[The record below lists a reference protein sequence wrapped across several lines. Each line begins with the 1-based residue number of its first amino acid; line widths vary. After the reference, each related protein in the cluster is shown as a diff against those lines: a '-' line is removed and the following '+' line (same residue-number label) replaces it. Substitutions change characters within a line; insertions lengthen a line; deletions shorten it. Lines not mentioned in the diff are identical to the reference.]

1 MGPDKCGGHDLD
13 IICLAT
19 ACICVASA
27 AEPLARFLTKHSLGR
42 VSVRAGVGMR
52 CCFVFQELATWRNL
66 LLSVI
71 MLPIWKCSF
80 ALQIPSAP
88 THPSCL
94 FPGMNQMSFRK
105 RIANGINASA
115 KQKAQIKMALDSVGT
130 GAVGYKTCRI
140 RYLLVP
146 AFLVALISI
155 CHLTYTCDRQRRDSN
170 EVVLIFCPPGGPKI
184 STQKGD
190 TRLSGI
196 PFLSRLFGPTEQ
208 SRNQDLDMAF
218 LSGSRERFRRSNF
231 RLGLACTV

>member
-1 MGPDKCGGHDLD
+1 MEKF
-13 IICLAT
+13 T
-19 ACICVASA
+19 AQCHHAAHMEVLLRITDSKRSNTSFLFISRHESDELSQKDCEWYQCIRQAKS
-27 AEPLARFLTKHSLGR
+27 TK
-42 VSVRAGVGMR
+42 
-52 CCFVFQELATWRNL
+52 T
-66 LLSVI
+66 
-71 MLPIWKCSF
+71 
-80 ALQIPSAP
+80 
-88 THPSCL
+88 
-94 FPGMNQMSFRK
+94 
-105 RIANGINASA
+105 
-115 KQKAQIKMALDSVGT
+115 MALDSVGT
-130 GAVGYKTCRI
+130 GAVGYRTCRI

-218 LSGSRERFRRSNF
+218 FSGSRERFRRSNF